1 MKSIGRSLNIPTN
14 FIVSFNLIP
23 ILSISGDILTPT
35 IKSSGTFFLIESIIF
50 KRSRALF
57 FNFPPHL
64 SFLKFVFSPK
74 NCEIKYP

>member
-1 MKSIGRSLNIPTN
+1 MKSIGRPLNIPTN

-23 ILSISGDILTPT
+23 ILSISGEILTPT

-50 KRSRALF
+50 KMCSI